1 MPFSGSQ
8 ARRKQL
14 TLAACILG
22 SGIVL
27 LDGTVV
33 NVALPSIQR
42 ALGGGLAAQQW
53 VVNGYL
59 LTLGSLILV
68 GGSLGDV
75 FGERRIFAL
84 GVGGFGVASLA
95 CAAAPSI
102 YALVA
107 ARALQGLAGALLVPS
122 SLAVIV
128 ATFAESERGPAI
140 GSWTA
145 WGGIATVIGPL
156 AGGELLALASWR
168 AIFLLNVPLT
178 VACVALILAV
188 VPGGEHTRAR
198 AAARTGIDPR
208 EADGSA
214 RALVSDGPY
223 ARARTAPT
231 RTGVPGTDL
240 GGSRTRRVDLPGAG
254 LCALG
259 LAGPVFALI
268 EQPRLGWSSPAVF
281 VPLLAGLVFFGAFL
295 AYEWRGAEDP
305 MLPLGLFGKRNF
317 SAGNVET
324 LAMYAGLAVLFFFL
338 VLFLQQVGGY
348 TPLQSGLATLPVTF
362 VMFALSKR
370 FGALSDRYGPRLFM
384 GAGPL
389 VAAAG
394 LLLFQ
399 RVGVPVDYAT
409 DVLPALLVFALGLSM
424 TVAPLTAAVLAGAER
439 QQAGIASAVNN
450 AVARVA
456 GLLGT
461 AALGAALAGA
471 FARSLDANL
480 AGVRL
485 GPAGEA
491 AVREA
496 KRLTLGLPN
505 VSGLPPKQAR
515 ALTGAA
521 EAASL
526 HSFHLGLAAAAV
538 LVALGGVCGL
548 LWIRN
553 PQRAVE
559 AEGCEGGALVG
570 ASLDAAG
577 VGQEVTIAS
586 ANPS

>member
-1 MPFSGSQ
+1 
-8 ARRKQL
+8 
-14 TLAACILG
+14 
-22 SGIVL
+22 
-27 LDGTVV
+27 
-33 NVALPSIQR
+33 
-42 ALGGGLAAQQW
+42 
-53 VVNGYL
+53 
-59 LTLGSLILV
+59 
-68 GGSLGDV
+68 
-75 FGERRIFAL
+75 
-84 GVGGFGVASLA
+84 
-95 CAAAPSI
+95 
-102 YALVA
+102 
-107 ARALQGLAGALLVPS
+107 
-122 SLAVIV
+122 
-128 ATFAESERGPAI
+128 
-140 GSWTA
+140 
-145 WGGIATVIGPL
+145 
-156 AGGELLALASWR
+156 
-168 AIFLLNVPLT
+168 
-178 VACVALILAV
+178 
-188 VPGGEHTRAR
+188 
-198 AAARTGIDPR
+198 
-208 EADGSA
+208 
-214 RALVSDGPY
+214 
-223 ARARTAPT
+223 
-231 RTGVPGTDL
+231 
-240 GGSRTRRVDLPGAG
+240 
-254 LCALG
+254 
-259 LAGPVFALI
+259 
-268 EQPRLGWSSPAVF
+268 
-281 VPLLAGLVFFGAFL
+281 
-295 AYEWRGAEDP
+295 
-305 MLPLGLFGKRNF
+305 
-317 SAGNVET
+317 
-324 LAMYAGLAVLFFFL
+324 L

-370 FGALSDRYGPRLFM
+370 FGALSDRYGPRFFM

-399 RVGVPVDYAT
+399 RVGVPVDYAA

-439 QQAGIASAVNN
+439 SQAGIASAVNN

-461 AALGAALAGA
+461 AALGAALAGV
-471 FARSLDANL
+471 FAKSLDANL

-505 VSGLPPKQAR
+505 VSDLPPKQAH
-515 ALTGAA
+515 ALTSAA

-548 LWIRN
+548 IWIRN
-553 PQRAVE
+553 PQRTVE